1 MAKVTKKSYLID
13 TLTVII
19 RFLVKVER
27 NIWWHFGISMP
38 LYSHYWKRIS
48 ENRQVELTP
57 IAEKVKETVRKR
69 MEERWPEPIIVN
81 VKGVNA

>member
-48 ENRQVELTP
+48 ENRQVELNP
-57 IAEKVKETVRKR
+57 VIEKIQEVIKKRKA
-69 MEERWPEPIIVN
+69 ERWPEPVVIDVREVI
-81 VKGVNA
+81 A

>member
-48 ENRQVELTP
+48 ENRQVELNP
-57 IAEKVKETVRKR
+57 VIEKIQEVIKKRKS
-69 MEERWPEPIIVN
+69 ERWPEPVVIDVREVI
-81 VKGVNA
+81 A